1 VLTMLCLSAQ
11 YVFAAAEKIKET
23 AHWEVDVQ
31 VEFFRSKSGANR
43 LVSGTFM
50 GKTLVYSDLNH
61 VVLRIL
67 PKYVSEAGENAILVS
82 SHIDTV
88 FSTYALL
95 CLFHLVF
102 HIVCKLFGLL

>member
-1 VLTMLCLSAQ
+1 MLCFSAQ

-31 VEFFRSKSGANR
+31 VDFFHSKSGANR
-43 LVSGTFM
+43 LVSGLFT

-67 PKYVSEAGENAILVS
+67 PKYVSEAGESAILVS

-88 FSTYALL
+88 FSTYAFLG
-95 CLFHLVF
+95 LFDTYFILF
-102 HIVCKLFGLL
+102 YKIFGLL